1 MSDSIP
7 DLSARGFQRKDR
19 ILSLAL
25 RAARRRRY
33 RRLARNGAVFALVLI
48 AGMATWRMAERKPA
62 TVKNG
67 NVVLQRNQAVKPSG
81 VTILWIQ
88 TDPNVLKRMEEP
100 PRAGTWQRIGD
111 DELLRSLADAGHPAG
126 LLEIGGR
133 VVLLPRN

>member
-19 ILSLAL
+19 ILRLAL